1 MAEAVYGI
9 DDLPDD
15 DLLWRIEWVG
25 GVGYNTSVPSDP
37 LIGVCLAQLPTG
49 ETNPLGARARSF
61 QTKRTAK
68 ISVGLLPY
76 ISISSVWRRQ
86 RPVFMNLAD
95 SRHSVTSHN
104 LFPED
109 PHDNF
114 QLIFRAVSSGW
125 NRAAVSSGIGYFAC
139 VGTTSIPVGRKP
151 FWSARRRS
159 PGSRRDL

>member
-95 SRHSVTSHN
+95 SRQASRPARQDRLVLEYEPSCNRHSSCSH
-104 LFPED
+104 D
-109 PHDNF
+109 
-114 QLIFRAVSSGW
+114 
-125 NRAAVSSGIGYFAC
+125 
-139 VGTTSIPVGRKP
+139 K
-151 FWSARRRS
+151 
-159 PGSRRDL
+159 